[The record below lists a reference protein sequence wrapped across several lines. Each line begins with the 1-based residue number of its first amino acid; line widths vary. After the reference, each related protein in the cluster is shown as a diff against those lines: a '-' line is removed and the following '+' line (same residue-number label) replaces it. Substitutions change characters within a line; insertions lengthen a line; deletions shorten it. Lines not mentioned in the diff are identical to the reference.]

1 MTEATAGIEQWDL
14 TSTISPFLD
23 RHMMFPLLEYLDSL
37 INSGAIRYSSKD
49 VVAARLSL
57 LRPTHMVDYAIDMYK
72 GLHGDDAV
80 IPQEMEDQKA
90 KVYERMEK
98 LRSGCASL
106 DDLCRK
112 EDEKVRLCVG
122 TRMQQYGTRCL
133 ERGGWNENGSYL
145 HACIHTYLHPFK
157 LTQLLYTLVLSPLA
171 PCPNPPPLQQTTEQT
186 QGIRSVEHPSV
197 VPNDG
202 TQNHTGSRRI
212 VPAVGQVQL

>member
-122 TRMQQYGTRCL
+122 TRIQ
-133 ERGGWNENGSYL
+133 
-145 HACIHTYLHPFK
+145 
-157 LTQLLYTLVLSPLA
+157 
-171 PCPNPPPLQQTTEQT
+171 
-186 QGIRSVEHPSV
+186 
-197 VPNDG
+197 
-202 TQNHTGSRRI
+202 
-212 VPAVGQVQL
+212 